1 MIILMFQIEVKL
13 LLQNNVIVVL
23 KIAVAINT

>member
-23 KIAVAINT
+23 KIAVVINT